1 MLLAPLSLSPLG
13 ATALVRGE
21 AAQTHSDH
29 AIDPAQ
35 HCDGNVP
42 DEWGSTGAHNVKV
55 RPSTTRLY
63 RELRGVDLAAA
74 ARLDNH
80 AVWQRRILDAIP
92 DDSNRFLVFKPRRT
106 GVGNVIEALVSSLL
120 FAVVTHR
127 VFLVDWAPSG
137 PPSALPFITAE
148 LCDALDFPLA
158 PQHLALSHP
167 NVRLHYEAAVAAGS
181 LVEVGPMMPVAV
193 AVARLPDYNTSPTWT
208 PLHSTAFHPAHRGV
222 STQPVVEFLSSRVHD
237 LYSLFA
243 WVRATL
249 GYGARPWLGV

>member
-55 RPSTTRLY
+55 RPSPSRLY

-193 AVARLPDYNTSPTWT
+193 AVARLPDYNHVAH
-208 PLHSTAFHPAHRGV
+208 LDSTAFHCIPPRPPRRV
-222 STQPVVEFLSSRVHD
+222 DSTS
-237 LYSLFA
+237 
-243 WVRATL
+243 
-249 GYGARPWLGV
+249 G